1 MLLLQTSRFATHVNH
16 RQCNDYTSER
26 SLQAFITEAMQGGLG
41 ATAAGGDTD
50 MERILRAVRVSL
62 ASCDITLVEE
72 QVANFNGAFGGRN
85 AFGSSKNR
93 KDIVMYASRH
103 PAGREGRVRRLTDIK
118 SGGRHRWEL
127 EGLIERCTSAR
138 PTARVLMVVE
148 MKAKQTG
155 TDELQAP
162 HRITCPCPPPHT
174 QP

>member
-1 MLLLQTSRFATHVNH
+1 LLKT
-16 RQCNDYTSER
+16 
-26 SLQAFITEAMQGGLG
+26 
-41 ATAAGGDTD
+41 
-50 MERILRAVRVSL
+50 
-62 ASCDITLVEE
+62 CDLTLLVEE

-93 KDIVMYASRH
+93 KNIVMYASRH

-162 HRITCPCPPPHT
+162 HRITCPCPPHT
-174 QP
+174 HPAMKSACTCRRLNAESKKRTPLP

>member
-1 MLLLQTSRFATHVNH
+1 MLKT
-16 RQCNDYTSER
+16 
-26 SLQAFITEAMQGGLG
+26 
-41 ATAAGGDTD
+41 
-50 MERILRAVRVSL
+50 
-62 ASCDITLVEE
+62 CDLTLVEE
-72 QVANFNGAFGGRN
+72 QVANFNGTFGGRN

-93 KDIVMYASRH
+93 KNIVMYASRH

-118 SGGRHRWEL
+118 SGGAAPPLGAGGSDRALHL
-127 EGLIERCTSAR
+127 SAR

-162 HRITCPCPPPHT
+162 HRITCPCTPTHT

>member
-1 MLLLQTSRFATHVNH
+1 MLKT
-16 RQCNDYTSER
+16 
-26 SLQAFITEAMQGGLG
+26 
-41 ATAAGGDTD
+41 
-50 MERILRAVRVSL
+50 
-62 ASCDITLVEE
+62 CDLTLVEE

-162 HRITCPCPPPHT
+162 HRITCPCPPTHT